1 MEPFTYKLFPKFFAL
16 LDDMSMLFSQIE
28 SDMVMHQG
36 LVRTFLKLDGS
47 LVFDNTLPPP
57 PPPPLNFS
65 GIAWKILGRNEIL
78 TSRVITVTN
87 LWIMTGNNLNL
98 DLVINN
104 AYTKYDQVLSIW
116 SKDIELKQN
125 LTNQGPY
132 LCYKLE
138 L

>member
-1 MEPFTYKLFPKFFAL
+1 
-16 LDDMSMLFSQIE
+16 
-28 SDMVMHQG
+28 MVMHRG

-47 LVFDNTLPPP
+47 LVFDNTLPPF
-57 PPPPLNFS
+57 NFS
-65 GIAWKILGRNEIL
+65 GIAQKILSGNEIL

-98 DLVINN
+98 DIVIIN
-104 AYTKYDQVLSIW
+104 AYTKYGQVLSIW

-125 LTNQGPY
+125 LTNQRPY